1 MSRPSKNGGLFQALQ
16 DMYENPILQKL
27 AVRKR
32 RTEEILAVIKDLPLN
47 VVDSEP
53 DWKWCI
59 NVSGPELDQEMA
71 FNMAASKIETM
82 LNITPLE
89 LRTMTK
95 DDIATYW
102 FKTGN

>member
-1 MSRPSKNGGLFQALQ
+1 MSRPSKNGGPFQAVMN
-16 DMYENPILQKL
+16 MYENPVLQKL
-27 AVRKR
+27 AVKR
-32 RTEEILAVIKDLPLN
+32 RTEEILTVLKDLPLN

-82 LNITPLE
+82 LNIMPLE
-89 LRTMTK
+89 LCTMTK
-95 DDIATYW
+95 DDITTYW